1 VHPLLKKNPGPAPE
15 LVYLIN
21 KYPPRDPRYRFLTT
35 LKQKFGEIINY
46 YQFSR
51 SLDNFPLVYSNGF
64 QIASKWTVK
73 AKQIESGA
81 IEITRVKEP

>member
-1 VHPLLKKNPGPAPE
+1 MPQ

-21 KYPPRDPRYRFLTT
+21 KYLPRGPRYRFLTT
-35 LKQKFGEIINY
+35 LKQKCGEIINY

-51 SLDNFPLVYSNGF
+51 SLVNFPLFYTNGF

-73 AKQIESGA
+73 TKQIESGA

>member
-1 VHPLLKKNPGPAPE
+1 MPQ

-51 SLDNFPLVYSNGF
+51 SLDNFFLSLVYKNGF
-64 QIASKWTVK
+64 KSHLNGQ
-73 AKQIESGA
+73 
-81 IEITRVKEP
+81 